1 MTDQIIEK
9 VAGDVVDVHK
19 DSKTVESH
27 SGNEDLFQRRYE
39 EGYDIYDENYV
50 RWLMVHHPDDVKSEW
65 LTKTATTS
73 KSFEPDQSSEKS
85 QVVLSSNNV
94 YGVYGALNRSRKRPQ
109 NLATMPGPSKAGNSY

>member
-1 MTDQIIEK
+1 MQLAIAIATHYNVLDCQYSHAITDSAVTDQITEK
-9 VAGDVVDVHK
+9 AAGDVVDIHK
-19 DSKTVESH
+19 DSEIVESH

-39 EGYDIYDENYV
+39 EGYDIYNENYV

-73 KSFEPDQSSEKS
+73 KSFERDQSSEKS

-94 YGVYGALNRSRKRPQ
+94 YGL
-109 NLATMPGPSKAGNSY
+109 

>member
-1 MTDQIIEK
+1 MQSTYTKIVRQQN
-9 VAGDVVDVHK
+9 
-19 DSKTVESH
+19 H

-73 KSFEPDQSSEKS
+73 ESFEPDQSSEKS

-94 YGVYGALNRSRKRPQ
+94 NGALNRLRKRPQ
-109 NLATMPGPSKAGNSY
+109 NLATMPGPSKAGKQLAS